1 MNKFTHIAAALT
13 TTLLAGTMVGCSTSP
28 DEDVLAHAE
37 SEITPEENNIIN
49 KRKITMDLL
58 NITPEWYLNPPSS
71 TRGDIYA
78 VSTAVNED
86 LQFAT
91 NRAVLLGEQLV
102 VKKMATEVSSVET
115 NDITNSGGSN
125 NVVSSEYIEAKINQA
140 GLFGHKIAKREYF
153 PDPQTGEIRVFIMVH
168 LDAKSKMDILNAAA
182 EKDETL
188 RENQQM
194 KEALEDLKAQADE
207 SKKVSTQIS
216 VSNNA

>member
-1 MNKFTHIAAALT
+1 MKKYTHIAAVLT
-13 TTLLAGTMVGCSTSP
+13 TTLLAGSMVGCSSSP
-28 DEDVLAHAE
+28 EEDVVAQAAND
-37 SEITPEENNIIN
+37 ITPEEQNIIN
-49 KRKITMDLL
+49 KRKHTMELL
-58 NITPEWYLNPPSS
+58 NITPEWYLNPPTS

-91 NRAVLLGEQLV
+91 NRAVLLGEQQV

-153 PDPQTGEIRVFIMVH
+153 PDPQTGEIRVFVMVH
-168 LDAKSKMDILNAAA
+168 LDAKAKMDILNAAT

-194 KEALEDLKAQADE
+194 KETLESLKAQSSE
-207 SKKVSTQIS
+207 STEVSTQVS